1 MLTARWKFRGD
12 GLCSAWIR
20 RSALESER
28 VAGCR
33 LHDAEERLRTV
44 KISQWPIAW
53 LDNVPMCMHAS
64 GSKRKITQGVF
75 WEAG

>member
-33 LHDAEERLRTV
+33 LHDAEERLRARGDQDSGGV
-44 KISQWPIAW
+44 ERGRLRFWLRGWP
-53 LDNVPMCMHAS
+53 
-64 GSKRKITQGVF
+64 
-75 WEAG
+75 